1 MIYIAINV
9 IFNTM
14 ILAFAFMSIAG
25 FTKVGAHVPEW
36 QLTAI
41 AYAILAV
48 LTLLGYSRIGTNLVG
63 LFQPWRKMAGR
74 EKTRLEPLFSEIIE
88 QTNREYGTTYRLSD
102 FKIKVTDNRIVNACA
117 LGYNTIA
124 VNKGALNSFTDN
136 QLQALLAHEMGHLY
150 YRDSVRSCA
159 LIFSAFAT
167 RMIMWLYAIYAVIVA
182 VIAEAEK
189 GTKSGILTLV
199 SLIPLLVFLPILIF
213 NWIGAKVFTL
223 LNMAMSRKAE
233 YRADAFSA
241 SLGYKSDMI
250 SALEVLDELSA
261 GSDNSFMGKLMST
274 HPATMLRI
282 GALEDD
288 EVARKNIGG
297 LFVATPFATNNAAGV
312 AGNSEVIRLSTVL
325 LIAGVL
331 WCGMGFWDSYKY
343 KQGVYEVA
351 NPSATI
357 SASHTAAKNGDVHVV
372 NQAKSARKYSKHTNA
387 SAHHANR
394 VKALK
399 NVNGGAADTQVV
411 GAVAPKVDNMVHINN
426 VYKVSDSSYTVN
438 YTYHGATSTAIKHQ
452 APNGSSM
459 TYSAFNSL

>member
-14 ILAFAFMSIAG
+14 ILAFAFMSVAG
-25 FTKVGAHVPEW
+25 ITKVGAHVPEW

-48 LTLLGYSRIGTNLVG
+48 LTILGYSRIGTNLVG

-102 FKIKVTDNRIVNACA
+102 FKIKVTDNRMVNACA

-325 LIAGVL
+325 LIAGIL

-343 KQGVYEVA
+343 KQGVYGVIIHQLRFQLVIRQLKTVM
-351 NPSATI
+351 STSLI
-357 SASHTAAKNGDVHVV
+357 KLR
-372 NQAKSARKYSKHTNA
+372 ARESILNVQTHQ
-387 SAHHANR
+387 R
-394 VKALK
+394 IMQIALRRLK
-399 NVNGGAADTQVV
+399 TSMAEQLILRLWVLLLQKLIIWYTLITFIRLVIALILLIILIMERP
-411 GAVAPKVDNMVHINN
+411 AP
-426 VYKVSDSSYTVN
+426 
-438 YTYHGATSTAIKHQ
+438 
-452 APNGSSM
+452 P
-459 TYSAFNSL
+459 